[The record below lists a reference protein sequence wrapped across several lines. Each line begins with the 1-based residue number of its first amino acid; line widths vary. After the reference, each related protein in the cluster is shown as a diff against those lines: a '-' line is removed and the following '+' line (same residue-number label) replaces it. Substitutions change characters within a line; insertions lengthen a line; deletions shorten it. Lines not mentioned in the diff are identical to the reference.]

1 MKGTI
6 CLAIFCSAFVLAG
19 CSSEPDQLRLLP
31 NQALMT
37 QTEEPIS
44 AIPMDDV
51 ALANCNNMG
60 GMPTTLHNLDGSV
73 VSKCQLSNGKRF

>member
-1 MKGTI
+1 MKGKI
-6 CLAIFCSAFVLAG
+6 CLAVLFGTFLLAG

-31 NQALMT
+31 NQAMMM
-37 QTEEPIS
+37 EETAS

-60 GMPTTLHNLDGSV
+60 GMPTTLHNLDGSA